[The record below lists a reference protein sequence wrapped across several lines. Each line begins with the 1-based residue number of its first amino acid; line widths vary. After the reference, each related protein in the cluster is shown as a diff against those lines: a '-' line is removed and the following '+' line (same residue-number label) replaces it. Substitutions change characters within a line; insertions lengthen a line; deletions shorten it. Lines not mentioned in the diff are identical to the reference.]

1 MMKQVKFTMPLRM
14 LAVICGLILS
24 VSAYAQQITVQG
36 NVKDGTGEPI
46 IGATIRVEGVQGGTV
61 TDLDGNFVLK
71 ANQGATITVS
81 YIGYQTAKVA
91 AAPNLQ
97 IVLKDEVAK
106 SLNEVVVIGYGV
118 AKKSDLTGSV
128 TALRPDSKNKGVVVN
143 PQDMLEGKVAGVN
156 ITSDGGTPGGKS
168 NIRIRGGSS
177 LNASNDP
184 LIVVDNVPLDNNGV
198 KGVANILSTINPQDI
213 ESFNVLKDASATAIY
228 GSRGS
233 NGVIIIT
240 TKKGHKGG
248 VKVSYNGSMT
258 LGWKKGTVDVL
269 DGNEFRQL
277 IKDKWGEDSNAYAAL
292 GTANT
297 DWQDLIYRTSISHDH
312 GVTVSGSAGAYLPY
326 RVSVGYTDQQG
337 ILKTSDFKRVT
348 GSVTL
353 SPSLL
358 DNHLNINLNGKGMYA
373 HSQFANTDAVGAA
386 INMDPTQ
393 DPYSYTSRWY
403 TDANFHNNGDGTAN
417 IYAGSL
423 QQTHSNLGG
432 YFEWLKAGSYN
443 DPTWPFTWNELSTK
457 NPLAVLNERQDIA
470 NSREFIGSADI
481 DYKVHGFEDLRLHAT
496 LGADVAKGKQVTV
509 NTPAYPDN
517 TYNYYGYHG
526 SESILKRNLSLS
538 AYAQYYHDFNDKA
551 KNHFDLMGGYEWQHF
566 WKGTD
571 SNSRGYYQQTNNDE
585 SLRGTAYNEIYYQA
599 RTENYLVSFFGRAN
613 WSLMDR
619 YYVTATVRDDGSSR
633 FQDHWSVF
641 PSFAFMWKINEEKKF
656 KEINWLSDLKLRLG
670 WGQTGQQDVNN
681 DYAWIPTYTK
691 NKDNRSL
698 YPADGDGTMY
708 RPDNYTPKLKWE
720 TTTTYNIGVDWGI
733 IDQRLTGSVDWYYR
747 KTEDLLNYAPTKA
760 LSAFRNQ
767 AWQNIGSLRNMGVE
781 TSISWK
787 AIRSK
792 DWYWTLD
799 YNFTYNSNKITDL
812 SGVTSDGSPVANTS
826 IKIGTDKSLEYQQV
840 GQPMNSFW
848 VFQQVYDK
856 NGKAIEGAVV
866 DRNGDGQITNE
877 DRYYYKSPAAPVLM
891 GFASRLEYKNWDF
904 SFSLRASLG
913 NYVYDAVSQ
922 GFHNVSKNALWSST
936 NFLTNK
942 TATAVA
948 DNWQTDNV
956 AAILSDR
963 WIHNASFLKCDN
975 ITLGYSFQDL
985 FKTAHYKGIG
995 GRAYVTASNV
1005 FTITNYDGLDP
1016 EVFNGYDNNVYPRPF
1031 SLIVGLNLNF

>member
-1 MMKQVKFTMPLRM
+1 M

-258 LGWKKGTVDVL
+258 LGWKKGTIDVL
-269 DGNEFRQL
+269 DGDAFRQL
-277 IKDKWGEDSNAYAAL
+277 IKDKWGESSNAYAAL

-312 GVTVSGSAGAYLPY
+312 GVTVSGSAGSYLPY

-358 DNHLNINLNGKGMYA
+358 NNHLNINLNGKGMYA

-423 QQTHSNLGG
+423 QQTRNNLGG

-826 IKIGTDKSLEYQQV
+826 IKIGTDKYLEYQQV